1 MKSINLI
8 HKQRGL
14 TMISTL
20 IILMI
25 IAFVVYVIG
34 FRVAPIYMEYFKN
47 RKIVEGVKTE
57 VDANS
62 SPAEVQRAIS
72 RRFDIDYVT
81 AVEAK
86 DLKVSKSRG
95 KLLVTLK
102 YEDSKKLFADLYVVG
117 KFNEIVQL
125 SP

>member
-1 MKSINLI
+1 
-8 HKQRGL
+8 
-14 TMISTL
+14 
-20 IILMI
+20 
-25 IAFVVYVIG
+25 
-34 FRVAPIYMEYFKN
+34 
-47 RKIVEGVKTE
+47 
-57 VDANS
+57 
-62 SPAEVQRAIS
+62 VQRAIS